1 MILVTRFYAHGRLK
15 GIRQRPEEVKSRYK
29 IHVLVSYILKSLKRM
44 FSVVLHVC
52 FFFVSF
58 HREEFEFQTFL

>member
-1 MILVTRFYAHGRLK
+1 MILVTRFYAHGHGLK
-15 GIRQRPEEVKSRYK
+15 GIRQRPDEVKSRDK
-29 IHVLVSYILKSLKRM
+29 IHVLVACEENVFCGFAY
-44 FSVVLHVC
+44 V